1 MNVDHRVP
9 LVLLHVHEHAVA
21 EDARVVDEDVQ
32 AAELVDRLLDHPL
45 RAGEVGDVLAVRD
58 RFAAE
63 RLDLADDVVSR
74 AFVRAFAGERGAEVV
89 DDDLRARARA
99 QRVLAA
105 DSTAGAG
112 DDRDLPTQIG
122 HQCVEI
128 TAVDFQI
135 NSEQE
140 LIRATAHEFAER
152 EIAPHARDWDRAEEI
167 DRSLVPKLAD
177 AGYLGAG
184 WDEQYGGSGLDTV
197 SYALVVEEL
206 GKADSSVRGIVS
218 VNVGLVGKT
227 IARFGNEEQKRE
239 WLPKLASGEALGCY
253 ALTEPGC
260 GSDAA
265 ALVTRAERDGDGWVL
280 TGSKTFIT
288 LGSWASVALVF
299 ARTGAEGP
307 KGITCFLVPTDA
319 DGFESRPIKGKLGLR
334 AQDTA
339 ELSLDGVRVPDENR
353 LGELDAGFRV
363 AMSALDVGR
372 ISLAAG
378 CVGIAQGCLDASVA
392 YSRERSAFG
401 RPIAGFQ
408 LVQELIAEIAVE
420 TEAARLLA
428 WRAAALAD
436 AHVPHTLES
445 SVAKLYASEV
455 AVRAAN
461 NAVQVFGGYGYVDE
475 YPVGKYLRDARVTTL
490 YEGTSQI
497 QKLIIGRA
505 LTGESAFT

>member
-1 MNVDHRVP
+1 M
-9 LVLLHVHEHAVA
+9 
-21 EDARVVDEDVQ
+21 
-32 AAELVDRLLDHPL
+32 
-45 RAGEVGDVLAVRD
+45 
-58 RFAAE
+58 
-63 RLDLADDVVSR
+63 
-74 AFVRAFAGERGAEVV
+74 
-89 DDDLRARARA
+89 DLR
-99 QRVLAA
+99 L
-105 DSTAGAG
+105 T
-112 DDRDLPTQIG
+112 
-122 HQCVEI
+122 
-128 TAVDFQI
+128 
-135 NSEQE
+135 SEQE
-140 LIRATAHEFAER
+140 LIRASAREFAQR

-167 DRSLVPKLAD
+167 DRSLVPKLAE

-184 WDEQYGGSGLDTV
+184 WDEEYGGSGLDVV

-227 IARFGNEEQKRE
+227 IARFG
-239 WLPKLASGEALGCY
+239 
-253 ALTEPGC
+253 
-260 GSDAA
+260 
-265 ALVTRAERDGDGWVL
+265 
-280 TGSKTFIT
+280 
-288 LGSWASVALVF
+288 
-299 ARTGAEGP
+299 AEGP
-307 KGITCFLVPTDA
+307 KGITCFLVPTGA

-353 LGELDAGFRV
+353 LGELDGGFRV

-378 CVGIAQGCLDASVA
+378 CVGIAQGCLDASIA
-392 YSRERSAFG
+392 YARDRRAFG

-420 TEAARLLA
+420 TDAARLLA

-436 AHVPHTLES
+436 AHEQHTLES

-455 AVRAAN
+455 SVRAAN
-461 NAVQVFGGYGYVDE
+461 SAVQVFGGYGYVDE

>member
-1 MNVDHRVP
+1 MDF
-9 LVLLHVHEHAVA
+9 
-21 EDARVVDEDVQ
+21 
-32 AAELVDRLLDHPL
+32 RL
-45 RAGEVGDVLAVRD
+45 
-58 RFAAE
+58 
-63 RLDLADDVVSR
+63 
-74 AFVRAFAGERGAEVV
+74 
-89 DDDLRARARA
+89 
-99 QRVLAA
+99 
-105 DSTAGAG
+105 T
-112 DDRDLPTQIG
+112 
-122 HQCVEI
+122 
-128 TAVDFQI
+128 
-135 NSEQE
+135 SEQE
-140 LIRATAHEFAER
+140 LIRSSAREFAER
-152 EIAPHARDWDRAEEI
+152 EITPHARDWDRAEEI

-184 WDEQYGGSGLDTV
+184 WDEEYGGSGLDV
-197 SYALVVEEL
+197 LSYALVVEEL

-227 IARFGNEEQKRE
+227 IARFGTEEQKRE
-239 WLPKLASGEALGCY
+239 WLPKLATGDSLGCY

-265 ALVTRAERDGDGWVL
+265 ALVTRAERDGDGWL
-280 TGSKTFIT
+280 LSGSKTFIT
-288 LGSWASVALVF
+288 LGCWASVALVF
-299 ARTGAEGP
+299 ARTGGEGP
-307 KGITCFLVPTDA
+307 RGITCFLVPGDA

-353 LGELDAGFRV
+353 LGELDGGFRV

-378 CVGIAQGCLDASVA
+378 CVGIAQGCLDASIA
-392 YSRERSAFG
+392 YARERSAFG

-408 LVQELIAEIAVE
+408 LVQELLAEIAIE
-420 TEAARLLA
+420 TDAARLLA

-436 AHVPHTLES
+436 AHVQHTLES

-455 AVRAAN
+455 SVRAAN
-461 NAVQVFGGYGYVDE
+461 NAVQVFGGYGYIDE